1 MARPQRTEC
10 CQSFKAPW
18 QLELRC
24 RNDGDTGTSLGEPSE
39 RRFPFWLWASAM
51 RSSKEHSKR
60 TSSGRYIPCFIL
72 AVYILLSILRIPSRC
87 WRNLPSPGFQ
97 FQEVDL
103 QVPRCRDAWV
113 SQSPQWI
120 TGLPDVPG
128 FSWCSSGCN
137 YKVLQIYP
145 PVFNHDLPEN
155 PPFLSISRCY

>member
-60 TSSGRYIPCFIL
+60 TSSGRYIPRFIL

-87 WRNLPSPGFQ
+87 FWRNLPSPAT
-97 FQEVDL
+97 
-103 QVPRCRDAWV
+103 QVSSFKRLTFRCHEWT
-113 SQSPQWI
+113 
-120 TGLPDVPG
+120 TGLPDVPS